1 MSLSLLPSQFA
12 VHVGSAGAVNFSEE
26 PRKAPVR
33 RVHRSQSIEP
43 HVTKA
48 PSAQSSTTSTNT
60 TPPNRSSRESPI
72 ANPSFL
78 HLPPTLFKQ
87 KNIMASPEVHHLLHS
102 PIADHSFSADR
113 QTLAVARENNVDV
126 FQRSGSGYKLKDE
139 LTGHDKTV
147 TGVDIAP
154 NSGKIVTC
162 SQGK

>member
-1 MSLSLLPSQFA
+1 MHP
-12 VHVGSAGAVNFSEE
+12 V
-26 PRKAPVR
+26 APA
-33 RVHRSQSIEP
+33 EP
-43 HVTKA
+43 HVTQG
-48 PSAQSSTTSTNT
+48 PLSPSSTVFVE
-60 TPPNRSSRESPI
+60 PNSLLNCSSRESPI
-72 ANPSFL
+72 AYITRTSI
-78 HLPPTLFKQ
+78 HISARI
-87 KNIMASPEVHHLLHS
+87 IMSGPEVHHLFHS

-126 FQRSGSGYKLKDE
+126 FQKSGNGYKLKDE